1 MNKSLVFTLTLV
13 ALTAASACSQ
23 APSSSS
29 PSDAFSEAESKID
42 TSNLIIGWNTQA
54 EVQGDKIT
62 RLVREHASACIAAG
76 PDNCVVIRADASAD
90 KLASGGR
97 LQVRGERVWLDG
109 FRSRVAKDIETDGG
123 KIVAEGL
130 NMQNAELVPQS
141 VDASAG
147 TATDAAAAPQSNFTP
162 RQGGREAGDERTKLQ
177 NFQVVYA
184 TPAGVMGSE
193 GDPIIATA
201 LNNSRTVFAYALSAL
216 IYIAAFALPFL
227 AGFGVW
233 RLVRSRLVAR
243 KPVVAVEGSAQH

>member
-1 MNKSLVFTLTLV
+1 MKKSVYITLAFVTLATV
-13 ALTAASACSQ
+13 AACSQ
-23 APSSSS
+23 APSR
-29 PSDAFSEAESKID
+29 PTGTDAFSDAESKID

-54 EVQGDKIT
+54 QVQGDKIT

-76 PDNCVVIRADASAD
+76 PDNCVVIRAEASSD
-90 KLASGGR
+90 KFSSGGR

-130 NMQNAELVPQS
+130 NMENVELAPPS
-141 VDASAG
+141 VEAASG
-147 TATDAAAAPQSNFTP
+147 VATDAAAPGSNFTP
-162 RQGGREAGDERTKLQ
+162 RNRVPETIDERTKLQ

-184 TPAGVMGSE
+184 NPAGVMGSE

-201 LNNSRTVFAYALSAL
+201 LNNSRTVFAYALSGL
-216 IYIAAFALPFL
+216 IYIVAFALPFL

-233 RLVRSRLVAR
+233 RLVRSRLAVR
-243 KPVVAVEGSAQH
+243 KSVAVAPEVGV